1 LKLSHKDYVFSF
13 EFAAL
18 DFTAPMKNRYA
29 YKMEGLD
36 HDWIYTDAKKRF
48 ATYTKLAPGNYRFRV
63 KGSNNDGLWNESGT
77 SLAISIHPPVWRT
90 KWFQTLIALLAAG
103 VIGFGFRQRVKHVR
117 MKTELK
123 TAHEAQ
129 MSIMPQADP
138 HIEGFDI
145 SGVCLPANEVGGD
158 FFDYLWLDE
167 ARTKFGIVIG
177 DVSGKA
183 MQAAMTAVMTSG
195 MIYAK
200 SDEELSIKEIMTRL
214 NRPMYA
220 KIKRQMFTALCFAAF
235 DVKTKELTFT
245 NAGLIEPL
253 LKRGESAVYL
263 EAAGCKHPLGVTKDD
278 CYEEKRLPLQSGDV
292 LVFVTDGVIEE
303 RNSAGEMYGE
313 VSLKALLEW
322 MTTSFLSAKEIKEG
336 IITGVRRFSGLT
348 TQDDDMTVI
357 VVKVA

>member
-1 LKLSHKDYVFSF
+1 
-13 EFAAL
+13 L
-18 DFTAPMKNRYA
+18 DFAAPMKNQYA

-36 HDWIYTDAKKRF
+36 QDWIYTEAKKRF
-48 ATYTKLAPGNYRFRV
+48 ATYTTLAPGAYVFRV

-77 SLAISIHPPVWRT
+77 SLAILIHPPVWKT
-90 KWFQTLIALLAAG
+90 EWFQALVALLATG
-103 VIGFGFRQRVKHVR
+103 LIYFGYRQRVKHVR
-117 MKTELK
+117 MKAELRA
-123 TAHEAQ
+123 AHEAQ

-167 ARTKFGIVIG
+167 AKTKFGIALG

-183 MQAAMTAVMTSG
+183 MQAAMTAVMANG

-200 SDEELSIKEIMTRL
+200 TDEELSIKEIMTRL
-214 NRPMYA
+214 NRPMYF
-220 KIKRQMFTALCFAAF
+220 KIKREMFTALCFAAI
-235 DVKTKELTFT
+235 DIKTKELAFT

-253 LKRGESAVYL
+253 LKRGATANYL

-278 CYEEKRLPLQSGDV
+278 CYEERKLPLQSGDV

-303 RNSAGEMYGE
+303 QNRAGEFYGE
-313 VSLKALLEW
+313 LALQKLLER
-322 MTTSFLSAKEIKEG
+322 MDTAHATAAAIKAR
-336 IITGVRRFSGLT
+336 IIAEVKRFSGT
-348 TQDDDMTVI
+348 TSQDDDMTVI
-357 VVKVA
+357 VIKVL